1 MYSGLFNAL
10 LSVLSLVLMITG
22 LLRYNP
28 LLTRRVTY
36 DYFVWTSTILSLI
49 SVYGELRRLRDK
61 PLYSTILLLVA
72 GGVLVVE
79 GRLMSI
85 IYNYTFILGYFNGL
99 IGSMY
104 TLEGFMWSIL
114 VLAGSFMVALANVL
128 HAVLGGV
135 LFVKPQPRLIDA
147 YNGLMFI
154 AQYVAR
160 VFEKHVV
167 LVALAVWLIAFTYRF
182 IPELHYWP
190 WLIGWDTPEY
200 AAHLMDYAERLNP
213 FTSYYWM
220 GELRNTPPLLVM
232 LLSPF
237 TLITD
242 AWTIFKVYPSVAYG
256 LLATLSSLIAVRVYE
271 RSWRVGLLA
280 GLFTTL
286 FVLNLRIS
294 WDYQRQL
301 LGSVVMLATILLL
314 EEWGVVHGFKQSI
327 TALVMLAACGLSH
340 EVTGLAGFTLSLV
353 LMYHGLKKGSG
364 HSVFTGLMGAV
375 VNALLETWYWR
386 KPYSFIEAVG
396 VLPPGLTVSFEH
408 SQVVSYLVAG
418 YGVTLPLVLIA
429 LAKHGKPYIAST
441 ATVLFLA
448 GLSPL
453 IAPYSSVATWYRFL
467 IGAAPLASTLSII
480 GLADSVR
487 NKWVTLL
494 YLVTASLP
502 GLALSY
508 GYNWSLDYTSALRE
522 FPSMF
527 TPAPAPVDDRL
538 IETLSFFK
546 NNDFTG
552 NTVIVAHPDYARY
565 VHLAIRNPDPSRLI
579 WVNYATNET
588 ICRIT
593 ESTGAK
599 EIVLVAV
606 KTPDTNTTVYN
617 CLSSIKPVDKE
628 HPWILMARVKENMET
643 NIMMQETLSN

>member
-1 MYSGLFNAL
+1 MYSSLFDAL

-28 LLTRRVTY
+28 LLTGKVTY
-36 DYFVWTSTILSLI
+36 DYLVWASTILSLI
-49 SVYGELRRLRDK
+49 SVYGELRRLRNR
-61 PLYSTILLLVA
+61 PLYSTILLLVV
-72 GGVLVVE
+72 GGVFVAE

-85 IYNYTFILGYFNGL
+85 LYNYTFGYFDGL
-99 IGSMY
+99 IGSVY
-104 TLEGFMWSIL
+104 TLEGFKWSLL
-114 VLAGSFMVALANVL
+114 VLAGSFIVALANVL

-135 LFVKPQPRLIDA
+135 VFVRPQPRLVDA
-147 YNGLMFI
+147 YTGLTAI
-154 AQYVAR
+154 ARYVAM
-160 VFEKHVV
+160 VFEKHVA
-167 LVALAVWLIAFTYRF
+167 LVALAVWLVAFTYRF

-200 AAHLMDYAERLNP
+200 AAHLMDYVEKLNP

-220 GELRNTPPLLVM
+220 GGLRNTPPLLVL

-256 LLATLSSLIAVRVYE
+256 LLAALSSLIAVRVYR

-280 GLFTTL
+280 GLFTAL
-286 FVLNLRIS
+286 YVLNLRIS

-301 LGSVVMLATILLL
+301 LGSIVMLATILLL
-314 EEWGVVHGFKQSI
+314 EEWVIVRGFKQSV

-353 LMYHGLKKGSG
+353 LVYHGLKKWSR
-364 HSVFTGLMGAV
+364 HSVFSGLMGAV

-396 VLPPGLTVSFEH
+396 VLPPGLTMSFEY

-429 LAKHGKPYIAST
+429 LAKHGRPYIAST
-441 ATVLFLA
+441 VTVLLLA

-480 GLADSVR
+480 GLVDSMR
-487 NKWVTLL
+487 NKWITLL

-502 GLALSY
+502 GLAFTY
-508 GYNWSLDYTSALRE
+508 GYNWSFDYTRALRE
-522 FPSMF
+522 FPSMLA
-527 TPAPAPVDDRL
+527 PAPADGRL

-546 NNDFTG
+546 NNDFAG

-579 WVNYATNET
+579 WARTSPVTNET
-588 ICRIT
+588 ICRIA

-606 KTPDTNTTVYN
+606 KVPDTNTTVYN
-617 CLSSIKPVDKE
+617 CLSSIKPVDEE
-628 HPWILMARVKENMET
+628 HPWILVARVKENIET
-643 NIMMQETLSN
+643 NTTIRKTLSN

>member
-1 MYSGLFNAL
+1 MTTSSGL
-10 LSVLSLVLMITG
+10 
-22 LLRYNP
+22 P
-28 LLTRRVTY
+28 
-36 DYFVWTSTILSLI
+36 TILSLI

-61 PLYSTILLLVA
+61 PLYSTILPLVI
-72 GGVLVVE
+72 GGVFVAA
-79 GRLMSI
+79 GRLVSI
-85 IYNYTFILGYFNGL
+85 ICNYTFILGYFNGL
-99 IGSMY
+99 IGSTY
-104 TLEGFMWSIL
+104 TLEGFTWSLL
-114 VLAGSFMVALANVL
+114 VLAGSFTVALTNVL

-154 AQYVAR
+154 AQYVTR

-167 LVALAVWLIAFTYRF
+167 LVALATWLVAFTYRF

-200 AAHLMDYAERLNP
+200 VAHLMDYAERLNP

-220 GELRNTPPLLVM
+220 GGPRNTPPLLV
-232 LLSPF
+232 LLLYPF
-237 TLITD
+237 MLITD
-242 AWTIFKVYPSVAYG
+242 AWTIFKVYPSAAYG
-256 LLATLSSLIAVRVYE
+256 LLAALSSLIAVRVYE
-271 RSWRVGLLA
+271 KSWRVGLLA

-327 TALVMLAACGLSH
+327 TALAMLAACGLSH

-353 LMYHGLKKGSG
+353 LLYHGLKKGSS
-364 HSVFTGLMGAV
+364 HSVFTGLTGAV

-441 ATVLFLA
+441 VTVLFLA

-508 GYNWSLDYTSALRE
+508 GYNWSLDYTRALRE

-527 TPAPAPVDDRL
+527 TPAPVDDRL

-552 NTVIVAHPDYARY
+552 STVIVAHPDYARY
-565 VHLAIRNPDPSRLI
+565 IHLAIRNPDPSRLI

-593 ESTGAK
+593 ESTKAE

-606 KTPDTNTTVYN
+606 KTPDTNTTMYK
-617 CLSSIKPVDKE
+617 CLSDIKPVDEE
-628 HPWILMARVKENMET
+628 HPWILVARVKENIET

>member
-1 MYSGLFNAL
+1 MHSGLLNVL
-10 LSVLSLVLMITG
+10 LSVLSLALITTG

-36 DYFVWTSTILSLI
+36 DYFVWASTILSLT

-61 PLYSTILLLVA
+61 PLYSTIMPLVV
-72 GGVLVVE
+72 GGVFVVV
-79 GRLMSI
+79 GRLVSI
-85 IYNYTFILGYFNGL
+85 IYNYTFVLGYFNGL

-114 VLAGSFMVALANVL
+114 VLAGSFMVGVTNVL

-135 LFVKPQPRLIDA
+135 VFVKPKPCLIDA

-167 LVALAVWLIAFTYRF
+167 LVALAVWLVAFTYRF

-200 AAHLMDYAERLNP
+200 VAHLMDYVERLNP

-220 GELRNTPPLLVM
+220 GGLRNTPPLLVL

-237 TLITD
+237 TLIID

-256 LLATLSSLIAVRVYE
+256 LLAALSSLIAVRVYE

-286 FVLNLRIS
+286 YILNLRIS

-301 LGSVVMLATILLL
+301 LGSVVMLATIILL

-327 TALVMLAACGLSH
+327 TAFLMLAACGLSH
-340 EVTGLAGFTLSLV
+340 EVTGLVGFTLSLV
-353 LMYHGLKKGSG
+353 LMYHGLKKGSR
-364 HSVFTGLMGAV
+364 HSVFTGLTGAV

-429 LAKHGKPYIAST
+429 LANHGKPYIAST
-441 ATVLFLA
+441 VTVLLLA

-494 YLVTASLP
+494 YLVIASLP
-502 GLALSY
+502 GLALAY
-508 GYNWSLDYTSALRE
+508 GYNWSFDYTSALRE
-522 FPSMF
+522 FPILF
-527 TPAPAPVDDRL
+527 TPAPVPVDDKL
-538 IETLSFFK
+538 LETLSFFK

-552 NTVIVAHPDYARY
+552 STVIVAHPDYARY

-588 ICRIT
+588 ICRIA

-599 EIVLVAV
+599 EIVLVAA
-606 KTPDTNTTVYN
+606 KTPDTNTTMYK
-617 CLSSIKPVDKE
+617 CLLDIKPVDEE
-628 HPWILMARVKENMET
+628 HPWILVARVKENIET
-643 NIMMQETLSN
+643 NTTIRETLSN